1 MEELGLLSMLQ
12 DPKLLHRHAPAPCSL
27 LFCTPHSLHLRRM
40 EELGLLSKLEDL
52 KLLSKLEASGLTL
65 SKIEESGL
73 LSKAEKAGVLSL
85 IADK

>member
-1 MEELGLLSMLQ
+1 MQCFAG
-12 DPKLLHRHAPAPCSL
+12 KLTDVSNHSPPFVLWFGFCSCL
-27 LFCTPHSLHLRRM
+27 YRM

>member
-1 MEELGLLSMLQ
+1 M
-12 DPKLLHRHAPAPCSL
+12 
-27 LFCTPHSLHLRRM
+27 
-40 EELGLLSKLEDL
+40 LSKLEDL

-73 LSKAEKAGVLSL
+73 LSKAEKAGVLSF